1 MALGDDVLR
10 LLDEQSRDWPML
22 AEGIA
27 ALGQVRTRGMN
38 LPDFSV
44 RLQCN
49 PRRIV
54 SSGAKTDAASIAQ
67 RRCFLC
73 PSHLPAEQRGIAFA
87 SRYLILCNP
96 FPIAPIHFTVP
107 ILEHVDQRIAGR
119 LGDML
124 KLSRELGDRFFTL
137 YNGPRC
143 GASAPDHFHFQ
154 ACGTGFLPIES
165 QIDHLVDRFGV
176 ADQSSVTAV
185 RDPHRPF
192 YLIESASA
200 AQVER
205 GFDVLMSRLPRQDG
219 EAEPMMNLL
228 CWWVEDRYRLV
239 VFPRRRHRPASYF
252 LEGEARRLLSP
263 GSIDLGGVVVTPV
276 ESDFDRLTEHEIV
289 SMFKEVCGESV

>member
-22 AEGIA
+22 AEGLA
-27 ALGQVRTRGMN
+27 ALGRVRTRAMA
-38 LPDFSV
+38 LPHFSV

-54 SSGAKTDAASIAQ
+54 SSGAKTDAASIAE

-73 PSHLPAEQRGIAFA
+73 PSHLPGDQRGIEFA

-107 ILEHVDQRIAGR
+107 IMQHVDQRIAGR
-119 LGDML
+119 LSDML
-124 KLSRELGDRFFTL
+124 ELSRGLGERFFTL

-165 QIDHLVDRFGV
+165 EIEFLVRRYGME
-176 ADQSSVTAV
+176 DQPAVVAV

-192 YLIESASA
+192 YLIESTSA
-200 AQVER
+200 AEVER
-205 GFDVLMSRLPRQDG
+205 AFELLLLRLPRRDV
-219 EAEPMMNLL
+219 ESEPMMNLL
-228 CWWVEDRYRLV
+228 CWWLGDRHRLV
-239 VFPRRRHRPASYF
+239 VFPRRSHRPACYF
-252 LEGEARRLLSP
+252 AEGDARRLLSP

-276 ESDFDRLTEHEIV
+276 ESDFDRLTESEIV
-289 SMFKEVCGESV
+289 SMFTEVCGESV